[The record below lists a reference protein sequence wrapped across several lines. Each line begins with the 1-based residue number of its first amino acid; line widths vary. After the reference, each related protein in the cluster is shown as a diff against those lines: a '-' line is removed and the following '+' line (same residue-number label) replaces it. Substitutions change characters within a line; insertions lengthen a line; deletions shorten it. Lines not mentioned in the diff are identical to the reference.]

1 MIEVIANHRA
11 LVTAFVLPPSDAYD
25 RVGVTTGA
33 RLLAYE
39 AYLLRDLGPPR
50 PTLKIDDGDPQ
61 TVRNEVYTTV
71 DCSGPGFH
79 KDFDLGSCVPY
90 GDAGGVARLQLTGH
104 PLATNLSV
112 VFHRLPPCTD
122 PPQKTALYPL
132 GASNVTAECVAA
144 RMGAFRSMK
153 WFRCPG
159 GVPGRTLH
167 C

>member
-61 TVRNEVYTTV
+61 TIRNEVYTTV

-90 GDAGGVARLQLTGH
+90 GDAGGVARLPRGGRRCRGRRL
-104 PLATNLSV
+104 L
-112 VFHRLPPCTD
+112 VFL
-122 PPQKTALYPL
+122 L
-132 GASNVTAECVAA
+132 VE
-144 RMGAFRSMK
+144 
-153 WFRCPG
+153 
-159 GVPGRTLH
+159 
-167 C
+167 